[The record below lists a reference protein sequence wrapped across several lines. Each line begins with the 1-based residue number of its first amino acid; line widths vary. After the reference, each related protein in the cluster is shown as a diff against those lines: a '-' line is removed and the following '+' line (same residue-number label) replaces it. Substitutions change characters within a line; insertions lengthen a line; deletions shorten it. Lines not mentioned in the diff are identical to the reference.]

1 MLIAARF
8 SGSLLKKFPGSSR
21 RRWKVDE
28 FADLLAS
35 SAITRSKRDSGGAG
49 ALVSNLWP
57 IAIFTLVVAAIVIW

>member
-8 SGSLLKKFPGSSR
+8 SGSLLKKISR
-21 RRWKVDE
+21 QLAPAVKVDE

-35 SAITRSKRDSGGAG
+35 SAIMRSKRDPGGAG